1 MDQRLRLQGILE
13 EVMDGAGNVYFQ
25 PPSNI
30 VMTYPCIV
38 YSRDRASALHADN
51 QAYRYT
57 KLYSVTYIARDPDST
72 TPDEIGRLPLCTFSR
87 HFTTEGLHHDVFNLY
102 F

>member
-1 MDQRLRLQGILE
+1 MDQRLKLQSLLE
-13 EVMDGAGNVYFQ
+13 ELLGSRNVYFQ
-25 PPSNI
+25 PPANI
-30 VMTYPCIV
+30 VMQHPCIV
-38 YSRDRASALHADN
+38 YMREAADSQFADN

-57 KLYSVTYIARDPDST
+57 KRYSVTHIARDPDSPV
-72 TPDEIGRLPLCTFSR
+72 PDEIARLPLCAFSR